1 MRFCTSILFFWH
13 NVAHSGTLWH
23 TMTQSMGRVIE
34 IQRIC
39 QHCNTTFIAKRTT
52 TKYCSTACNS
62 RAYKKKKR
70 DEKIKASNKET
81 IGIIN
86 QPLEELKVKEF
97 LSITDASRL
106 LGISRRTIYR
116 MIDRKELPFAKFGN
130 RTILKRVDID
140 NHFNKPLP
148 IRVKKEPQ
156 PVTEFYTV
164 KEVEEIH
171 HIKYGRL
178 NTIIK
183 KHNIPKTLY
192 NGKLRVS
199 KPHLDRYF
207 KKVRED
213 VSTITEWYSIAE
225 AMKKHKLSRDQVYSR
240 VHDNNI
246 PKQRLGKYI
255 RISKIHFDELFIIGV

>member
-1 MRFCTSILFFWH
+1 
-13 NVAHSGTLWH
+13 
-23 TMTQSMGRVIE
+23 MTQSLAKLIE

-39 QHCNTTFIAKRTT
+39 QHCNIKFIAKRTT
-52 TKYCSTACNS
+52 TKYCSVTCNS

-70 DEKIKASNKET
+70 DEKINTSNKET
-81 IGIIN
+81 ISIIN
-86 QPLEELKVKEF
+86 QPLEQLKAKEF
-97 LSITDASRL
+97 LSIADTSRL

-116 MIDRKELPFAKFGN
+116 MIDRKELPIAKFGN
-130 RTILKRVDID
+130 RTIIKRVDID

-156 PVTEFYTV
+156 PVTEFYTL
-164 KEVEEIH
+164 KEVEEKH

-183 KHNIPKTLY
+183 ENNIPKTLY
-192 NGKLRVS
+192 NGRLRVS

-213 VSTITEWYSIAE
+213 VSTIEEWYSIAE
-225 AMKKHKLSRDQVYSR
+225 AMEKHELSRDQVYSR

-255 RISKIHFDELFIIGV
+255 RISKMHFDELFIIGV